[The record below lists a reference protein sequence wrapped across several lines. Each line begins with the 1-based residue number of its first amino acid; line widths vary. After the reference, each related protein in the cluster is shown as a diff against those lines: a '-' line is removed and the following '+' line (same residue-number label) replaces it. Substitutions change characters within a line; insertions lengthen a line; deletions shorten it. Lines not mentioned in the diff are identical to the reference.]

1 MTNQQINLVRASFA
15 KVEPLAEEAA
25 VLFYVR
31 LFKLVP
37 DLRPLFKGDI
47 REQGGK
53 LMQMIAYAVNGLDR
67 VDALIP
73 ALRELGARH
82 VGYGVEDRH
91 YETVGAALLWTL
103 DKALDE
109 DFTPETKAAWAA
121 VYGVLAETMKDGARR
136 SRIENAAGV

>member
-1 MTNQQINLVRASFA
+1 MTNEQINLVKASF
-15 KVEPLAEEAA
+15 KKIESVTEEAA

-53 LMQMIAYAVNGLDR
+53 LMQMIAYAVGGLDR

-82 VGYGVEDRH
+82 VGYGVEDSH

-136 SRIENAAGV
+136 SRVENAAGV